1 MLIII
6 EDNNDNVTTA
16 LIGIQN
22 YSDYILNATLNKER
36 TQIEITFKGTITID
50 DYNNVI
56 RYLKY
61 IGTIEINSNTVI
73 TFTANKD

>member
-6 EDNNDNVTTA
+6 EDNNCNITTA
-16 LIGIQN
+16 LVGIQN
-22 YSDYILNATLNKER
+22 YSTFILNATLNKER
-36 TQIEITFKGTITID
+36 TQIEITFKGTISID

-56 RYLKY
+56 RTLKC

-73 TFTANKD
+73 TFTANKN